1 MWAVVSFLL
10 LFHPS
15 LGSKPL
21 PSRNRTQYHL
31 FPDTKGEII
40 DKLAWKI
47 AALMTAR
54 NSLRGCTG
62 SDWTSYTVFEQII
75 GQAAFAFN
83 ILGIYEVDIL
93 QFFFEFRVIIPM
105 CNVDTT
111 DSAV

>member
-1 MWAVVSFLL
+1 MGAVVSFFL

-15 LGSKPL
+15 RGPQPL
-21 PSRNRTQYHL
+21 PGGNRTQYHI

-40 DKLAWKI
+40 NKLAWEI

-62 SDWTSYTVFEQII
+62 SDGTIYTIFEQNI

-83 ILGIYEVDIL
+83 IFGTYEVDIL
-93 QFFFEFRVIIPM
+93 QSFFELRVIILM

>member
-15 LGSKPL
+15 LSPKPL
-21 PSRNRTQYHL
+21 PGRNRTQYHL

-40 DKLAWKI
+40 DKLAWEI

-62 SDWTSYTVFEQII
+62 SDWTIYTVFEQNI

-83 ILGIYEVDIL
+83 ILGAYEVDIL
-93 QFFFEFRVIIPM
+93 QSFFEFRVIVLM
-105 CNVDTT
+105 CNVDATY
-111 DSAV
+111 SAV

>member
-10 LFHPS
+10 LFHPLLS
-15 LGSKPL
+15 SHPL
-21 PSRNRTQYHL
+21 PGRNRTQYHL

-40 DKLAWKI
+40 DKLAWEV

-62 SDWTSYTVFEQII
+62 SDRTSYTVFEQDI

-83 ILGIYEVDIL
+83 IFGAYEVDIL
-93 QFFFEFRVIIPM
+93 QSFFEFRVIILM
-105 CNVDTT
+105 CNVDATY
-111 DSAV
+111 SAV